1 MPQTIPVPGF
11 ISRNAERGLKY
22 REEGRGGDGLVEQTI
37 RDARDMVEGSISE
50 AKLRKMAPW
59 FARHRPDMDAP
70 ANDPDNDA
78 FPGNGAVAWLLWG
91 GSVSGDKMDAAKWAE
106 RTVERLDRE
115 REEARNLDSLPRVET
130 DMDTIESKLASAE
143 SALVALTA
151 ERDDL
156 RVSFEK
162 LAAEKTESA
171 SAVAADLSAKD
182 TKISELTAAVD
193 GLTAERAELVAK
205 IAALEAGKVTASAEA
220 AKIAASVGVAPVE
233 SSPEA
238 TAEPKL
244 SILEQYLA
252 LSGAERSA
260 FYAANKGAIHMAMRG

>member
-1 MPQTIPVPGF
+1 MPQTVPVPEF

-22 REEGRGGDGLVEQTI
+22 RDEGKGGNGLVDATI
-37 RDARDMVEGSISE
+37 RAARDMVEGSISE

-59 FARHRPDMDAP
+59 FARHKPDMEAP

-115 REEARNLDSLPRVET
+115 REEAAKLDSLPRVET

-162 LAAEKTESA
+162 LAAEKTEAVNAVSA
-171 SAVAADLSAKD
+171 DIAAKD
-182 TKISELTAAVD
+182 AKLAELTAAVD

-233 SSPEA
+233 SAPEA
-238 TAEPKL
+238 SAAPKL
-244 SILEQYLA
+244 SVLEQYLA
-252 LSGAERSA
+252 LSGTERAA
-260 FYAANKGAIHMAMRG
+260 FYASNKAAIHAAMRG